1 MLKPPPVEPKPK
13 VKVEKKKSADKF
25 SEIQM
30 FSSNLNVVRITEAD

>member
-1 MLKPPPVEPKPK
+1 MLKPPPVEQKPK

-25 SEIQM
+25 ADIQM